1 MPLFLVFFACVTSKI
16 VSLLEEILQYWFSP
30 VENTEQNWKHAQFF
44 LRCTVREIA
53 ALFFLQKSKNSV
65 RLTYNMDVEFG
76 SSEVCVTWG

>member
-30 VENTEQNWKHAQFF
+30 VENTEQNWKHDQFF

-53 ALFFLQKSKNSV
+53 ALFFLQKGKNSV